1 MPGVLQIPTYMW
13 VYVLILFIVVVILFI
28 VRNTAD
34 RALIHLAFSADA
46 AALWV
51 RERSQS
57 VLKQNRW
64 LHCMPVGLTG
74 PPHWILLQIGAWRAH
89 LF

>member
-34 RALIHLAFSADA
+34 RALIHLAF
-46 AALWV
+46 
-51 RERSQS
+51 
-57 VLKQNRW
+57 K
-64 LHCMPVGLTG
+64 C
-74 PPHWILLQIGAWRAH
+74 
-89 LF
+89 